1 MLASHRQTMTALF
14 LLITIDLVNVL
25 DQVLGRVRR
34 ALQQLEARDIDRT
47 MAETR
52 QVQGQKILWK
62 YCY

>member
-1 MLASHRQTMTALF
+1 MLASHRQTMTALS

-52 QVQGQKILWK
+52 QVQGQEILWK
-62 YCY
+62 YC